1 MSGAVFLIG
10 MMACGKTTLG
20 QALAKAMPQRS
31 FVDLDCMIEQEQG
44 MPVSRIFKE
53 RGEAEF
59 RSLEADALRRAAVDG
74 AIVACGGGTPCFKAN
89 MDFMLANGTVVWL
102 RADRDVTVR
111 RLLLAP
117 AGQRPLI
124 AAVEPSPEAVGAVVD
139 SYEAQRAQFY
149 RRAHQI
155 FDSSR
160 LETPRQ
166 IAEAVEAFSA
176 QFLT

>member
-1 MSGAVFLIG
+1 

-20 QALAKAMPQRS
+20 QALAKAMPQRP

-44 MPVSRIFKE
+44 MPVSRIFEE

-74 AIVACGGGTPCFKAN
+74 AIVACGGGTPCFTAN

-102 RADRDVTVR
+102 RADRHVTVR

-124 AAVEPSPEAVGAVVD
+124 AAIERTEEAVGAAVD
-139 SYEAQRAQFY
+139 SYEAKRAPFY
-149 RRAHQI
+149 SRAPHI

-160 LETPRQ
+160 LETPQQ

-176 QFLT
+176 KFLT